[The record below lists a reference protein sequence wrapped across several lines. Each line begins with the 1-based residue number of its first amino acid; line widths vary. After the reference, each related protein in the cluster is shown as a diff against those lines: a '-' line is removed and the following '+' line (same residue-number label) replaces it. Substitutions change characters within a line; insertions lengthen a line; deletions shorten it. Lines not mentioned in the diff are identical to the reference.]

1 MNFRYGFMSGEVAN
15 SCAPSSEMRFLMGIW
30 WIDGRRLASLMIEHN
45 VGLAPAKTYTLKR
58 MDQDYFDNL

>member
-1 MNFRYGFMSGEVAN
+1 
-15 SCAPSSEMRFLMGIW
+15 MGIW

-45 VGLAPAKTYTLKR
+45 VVPDTAKTYTLKR

>member
-1 MNFRYGFMSGEVAN
+1 
-15 SCAPSSEMRFLMGIW
+15 MGIW